1 MARLP
6 ASRTART
13 SMPSTCSPGMLNDTP
28 RFEKSV
34 WAEARRDRGAHG
46 VAVVLD
52 HVDDRQLPQLRHVEA
67 LVDLALVRGAVAEIG
82 ERDAPVL
89 AVPVGEAEPGAERDL
104 RADDAVAAVEVLLLG
119 EHVHRAALALGVA
132 AAASGELGH
141 HPLRIHAAD
150 QHVPVITV
158 SRDHLIALLRGHLHA
173 DDDGLL
179 ADVEMA
185 EAADQ
190 AHAVHLAGLL
200 LEAADEQHLAIGV
213 ELLVL
218 GELRAGLAGLILGS
232 AFRGAAGTAGSKGHR
247 CLRTVLASLL
257 TQRGVESESPK
268 SRVGPRTSS
277 VSY

>member
-1 MARLP
+1 MSSAI
-6 ASRTART
+6 
-13 SMPSTCSPGMLNDTP
+13 TP
-28 RFEKSV
+28 F
-34 WAEARRDRGAHG
+34 G
-46 VAVVLD
+46 
-52 HVDDRQLPQLRHVEA
+52 
-67 LVDLALVRGAVAEIG
+67 
-82 ERDAPVL
+82 
-89 AVPVGEAEPGAERDL
+89 
-104 RADDAVAAVEVLLLG
+104 
-119 EHVHRAALALGVA
+119 
-132 AAASGELGH
+132 
-141 HPLRIHAAD
+141 IHAAG
-150 QHVPVITV
+150 QHVPVIAV

-218 GELRAGLAGLILGS
+218 RELRAGLAGLILGS

-247 CLRTVLASLL
+247 CLRTVLLSLL

-268 SRVGPRTSS
+268 SRLGPHASQ
-277 VSY
+277 VSC